1 MDIIN
6 KHEPFAY
13 LYVSVTMKHQD
24 FVLQVAVALLIFK
37 SSSGC
42 FVYI

>member
-6 KHEPFAY
+6 KHERLAY

-24 FVLQVAVALLIFK
+24 FVSQLACGSPRI
-37 SSSGC
+37 
-42 FVYI
+42 I